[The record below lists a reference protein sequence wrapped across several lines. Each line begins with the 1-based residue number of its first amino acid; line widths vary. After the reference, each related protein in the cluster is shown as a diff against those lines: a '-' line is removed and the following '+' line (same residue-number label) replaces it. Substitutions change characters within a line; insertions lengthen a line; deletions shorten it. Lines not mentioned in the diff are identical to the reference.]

1 MNLEVH
7 LTAQQIE
14 SVGVESSKGEFEIDF
29 SYILLQVLRGRM
41 FTAFS
46 LKMLPM
52 KT

>member
-29 SYILLQVLRGRM
+29 WYILLQVLHSRM
-41 FTAFS
+41 FIAFL
-46 LKMLPM
+46 LKRSSM

>member
-29 SYILLQVLRGRM
+29 GYILLQGLQRRM
-41 FTAFS
+41 FAAFL
-46 LKMLPM
+46 LKRPSM